1 MSEVAAA
8 TIGADG
14 DRPSVVDEAA
24 KRRQCV
30 MSTQGREKSRAMR
43 EARAGELARE
53 QRRHRT
59 FRLIGAVVIIGLLV
73 AIAVAVARSITSD
86 DGPRATGSVV
96 TPANIRDSAFAVG
109 EADAPVTLEL
119 YYDYMCPA
127 CGAFE
132 HTNSGDL
139 TRLIEDGVLRVRLH
153 VMSFLDPM
161 SQGTEY
167 SSRAANAYATV
178 VDRAPDRVWDFHTAL
193 YQHQP
198 AEGTVGLSDNELA
211 AIATEVG
218 VPAGVAETFTDGV
231 HRGWIVRSTQ
241 AANDSG
247 VSHTPTLLLNGE
259 EFTDDWSTPGALADA
274 VEQAA
279 ADGRS

>member
-1 MSEVAAA
+1 MA
-8 TIGADG
+8 TDH
-14 DRPSVVDEAA
+14 RWLTEAA

-30 MSTQGREKSRAMR
+30 MSTQGRERSRAIR
-43 EARAGELARE
+43 EARAAELARE

-59 FRLIGAVVIIGLLV
+59 FRVVGAVVIIGLLA
-73 AIAVAVARSITSD
+73 AIAWAVARSITSD
-86 DGPRATGSVV
+86 DGQQNTGKVV
-96 TPANIRDSAFAVG
+96 TPANIRDSAFTVG

-139 TRLIEDGVLRVRLH
+139 TRLIDDGVLRVRLH

-167 SSRAANAYATV
+167 STRAANAYAAV
-178 VDRAPDRVWDFHTAL
+178 VDRAPTRVWKFHTAL
-193 YQHQP
+193 YEHQP
-198 AEGTVGLSDNELA
+198 AEGTTGLSDQELA
-211 AIATEVG
+211 DIATEAG
-218 VPAGVAETFTDGV
+218 VPPGVVETFTDGV
-231 HRGWIVRSTQ
+231 HRGWVVRSTQ

-259 EFTDDWSTPGALADA
+259 EFTGNWSVPGALADA
-274 VEQAA
+274 IEQAA
-279 ADGRS
+279 ANGRP